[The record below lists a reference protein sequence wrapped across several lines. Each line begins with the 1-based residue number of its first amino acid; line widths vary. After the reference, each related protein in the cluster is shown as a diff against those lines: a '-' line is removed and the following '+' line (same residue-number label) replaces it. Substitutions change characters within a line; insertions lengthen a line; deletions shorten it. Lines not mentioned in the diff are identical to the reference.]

1 MMSDTPRVFVGTT
14 TFVIAG
20 MTSQIDVQAVTATIN
35 TFPGVRVVGAQRLAG
50 LVTVT
55 AQRAVNR
62 ADLTAAI
69 VRAGFTVLV

>member
-14 TFVIAG
+14 TFLIAG
-20 MTSQIDVQAVTATIN
+20 MTSRADLQTVTAAIN
-35 TFPGVRVVGAQRLAG
+35 GFPRVQVVVAHRLAG

-55 AQRAVNR
+55 AERPVNR

-69 VRAGFTVLV
+69 IQAGYPVLA